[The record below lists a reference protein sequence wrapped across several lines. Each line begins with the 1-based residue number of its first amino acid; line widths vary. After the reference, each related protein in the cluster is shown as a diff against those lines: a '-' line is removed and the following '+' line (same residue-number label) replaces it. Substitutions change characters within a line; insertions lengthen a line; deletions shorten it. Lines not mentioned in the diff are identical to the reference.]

1 MEPAK
6 LPKDEGLR
14 LATLIGYNV
23 LDSPPE
29 ERFDRVTRMAS
40 RVFDVPIALVSIVD
54 ENRQWFKSCMGLDA
68 TETPRDISFCGH
80 TILGSE
86 VFIVRDTLHDA
97 RFADN
102 PLVKNNPSI
111 RFYAGCPLR
120 AINGQRLGTLCIIDN
135 KPREFSSEDIA
146 ALQDLAA
153 IVEQE
158 LAAVQLAT
166 LDDLTNIANRRGFI
180 FLAQQQIERAA
191 RYGEQMCLAYFDL
204 DGFKAIN
211 DTFGHSEGDRA
222 LNVFAAVMVQ
232 SFRQSD
238 LCARI
243 GGDEFVVLFNNAQLE
258 LVEEMM
264 GRFNASLVEKVEAL
278 KIPCVINFSYGIA
291 PFDVECHMSVEK
303 WLGDADQLLY
313 KHKATK
319 SREA

>member
-1 MEPAK
+1 MEPPK

-14 LATLIGYNV
+14 LATLIGHNV
-23 LDSPPE
+23 LDTDPE
-29 ERFDRVTRMAS
+29 ERFDRVTRMAR

-54 ENRQWFKSCMGLDA
+54 EDRQWFKSCVGLDA

-80 TILGSE
+80 AILGSE
-86 VFIVRDTLHDA
+86 VFIVRDTLQDV

-102 PLVKNNPSI
+102 PLVTDAPSI

-166 LDDLTNIANRRGFI
+166 LDDLTNIANRRGFL

-204 DGFKAIN
+204 DGFKTIN
-211 DTFGHSEGDRA
+211 DTFGHGEGDRA
-222 LNVFAAVMVQ
+222 LKTFAAVMIQ

-243 GGDEFVVLFNNAQLE
+243 GGDEFVALLNNAQLD
-258 LVEEMM
+258 LVEELMA
-264 GRFNASLVEKVEAL
+264 RFSTSLVEKVETL
-278 KIPCVINFSYGIA
+278 EIPYVIDFSYGVA
-291 PFDVECHMSVEK
+291 PFYAERHVNVEK
-303 WLGDADQLLY
+303 WLSDADQLLY
-313 KHKATK
+313 RHKIAK
-319 SREA
+319 